1 MSKQETLRHD
11 PDLGEV
17 DPRTYHLVGC
27 VRLLCTKIGSNDRIA
42 QANRLIY
49 AVDKACEA
57 SGEPRV
63 RVHLTS
69 CPGVDPKVSIEVRI
83 QPLTTSARDEK
94 DLFAKVAL
102 LWPEVLAKGVGRWVA
117 A

>member
-1 MSKQETLRHD
+1 MNNQETLRHD
-11 PDLGEV
+11 PSLGEV

-27 VRLLCTKIGSNDRIA
+27 VRFVCEKIGSNDRIA

-57 SGEPRV
+57 SGETRV

-69 CPGVDPKVSIEVRI
+69 TPGIDPKVSVEVRI
-83 QPLTTSARDEK
+83 QPLTTSEKDEK
-94 DLFAKVAL
+94 ALFEKVAK

>member
-11 PDLGEV
+11 PNLGEV

-27 VRLLCTKIGSNDRIA
+27 VRFLCEKIGSNDRIA
-42 QANRLIY
+42 QANRLVY

-57 SGEPRV
+57 SGEHRV
-63 RVHLTS
+63 RVHLT
-69 CPGVDPKVSIEVRI
+69 CAPGIDPKVSVEVRI
-83 QPLTTSARDEK
+83 QPLTTSQKDEEA
-94 DLFAKVAL
+94 LFAKVAL
-102 LWPEVLAKGVGRWVA
+102 LWPSVLEKGVGRWVA